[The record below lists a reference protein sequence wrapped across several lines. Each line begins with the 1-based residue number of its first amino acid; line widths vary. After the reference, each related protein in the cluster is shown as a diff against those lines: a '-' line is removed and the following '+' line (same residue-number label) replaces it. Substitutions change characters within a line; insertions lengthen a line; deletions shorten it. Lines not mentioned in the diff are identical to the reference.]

1 LAAGVAGKERRV
13 IAASAF
19 WIIFRF
25 IHVVAAILWVGSAFA
40 VFVFVEPT
48 VAALGPEGGR
58 FMGLMVE
65 KRKLPQVITGL
76 SGLTVLGG
84 VVLYLK
90 VSSGLDTDWISSGPG
105 IGFTIG
111 GIAAITAFVMGLIAI
126 KPTVERMTELGGEI
140 QAAGGPPTPEQAAT
154 IQRLSER
161 FKLLGKIDLVLI
173 LIAAATMATARYW

>member
-1 LAAGVAGKERRV
+1 MV
-13 IAASAF
+13 AASAF

-25 IHVVAAILWVGSAFA
+25 IHVVSAILWVGFAFA

-48 VAALGPEGGR
+48 VAAFGPEGGR
-58 FMGLMVE
+58 FMGYMVE
-65 KRKLPQVITGL
+65 KRKVPQVITSL

-90 VSSGLDTDWISSGPG
+90 ASSGLDGDWIASGPG

-111 GIAAITAFVMGLIAI
+111 AIAGIVAFVMGLVAI
-126 KPTVERMTELGGEI
+126 KPTVDRMSALGAEI
-140 QAAGGPPTPEQAAT
+140 QSAGGPPRPEQAAT
-154 IQRLSER
+154 MDRLTER
-161 FKLLGKIDLVLI
+161 FKALGKADLVLI